1 MATSTRIFSFGLGHA
16 PSRSLI
22 KGLARTTNG
31 RFVFIP
37 PSTNVDVYV
46 GEQLQKALQPCIT
59 NTKIKL
65 NIDSALI
72 NIVPT
77 NVPPVFINERVL
89 IYALMKDNKS
99 TPFDHNVSVELYS
112 DQKRL
117 GEVKINRIP
126 SVCDDGTIAR
136 LAAKAL
142 ILELQHAK
150 IPSSNDESQMT
161 KETIRERIIQ
171 ISLEHNILSPFTAFV
186 GVEKRV
192 NTSNADMVLREIP
205 IELSADNQYLKY
217 LETKMSE
224 MRHKQARSQMSYARL
239 RDRDDHYVAKRDRY
253 HREYREA
260 ERRLDHAQNRY
271 AESHRRYDN
280 VTRDYLEAQDDY
292 ETAQQNLK
300 HFEDETKSSS
310 TVSEGTDSQH
320 EKAHAEMLLKKA
332 VESLKHWEHKKA
344 SAQKSMMRQNDEMLS
359 TMRAVHEV
367 NEYLSRLEHEDQF
380 DQMHYEMARA
390 RVDDDYDNDL
400 SSQMAYVNALQRYER
415 EKQSSKK
422 SGTVV
427 RNDNQDEQNIVRQL
441 IHQQKFDG
449 LWDVD
454 AKMIVQLTGKP
465 LSDFPQSNDTTML
478 MSAIIIVV
486 LETRFILLSSMWFGI
501 VQKARKRLIDML
513 DKDHKQLD
521 ALLDNIRKQL

>member
-1 MATSTRIFSFGLGHA
+1 MGKHPPTQGYSRQIFLLSDGEISNVDEVLNLCRSMATSTRIFSFGLGSS

-65 NIDSALI
+65 NVDSTLI
-72 NIVPT
+72 NIVPI

-192 NTSNADMVLREIP
+192 DASNIDMVLREVP

-217 LETKMSE
+217 LETRM
-224 MRHKQARSQMSYARL
+224 SQMHYTRL

-253 HREYREA
+253 HRKYREA

-320 EKAHAEMLLKKA
+320 EKAHAEMLL
-332 VESLKHWEHKKA
+332 
-344 SAQKSMMRQNDEMLS
+344 
-359 TMRAVHEV
+359 
-367 NEYLSRLEHEDQF
+367 
-380 DQMHYEMARA
+380 
-390 RVDDDYDNDL
+390 
-400 SSQMAYVNALQRYER
+400 
-415 EKQSSKK
+415 
-422 SGTVV
+422 
-427 RNDNQDEQNIVRQL
+427 
-441 IHQQKFDG
+441 
-449 LWDVD
+449 
-454 AKMIVQLTGKP
+454 
-465 LSDFPQSNDTTML
+465 
-478 MSAIIIVV
+478 
-486 LETRFILLSSMWFGI
+486 
-501 VQKARKRLIDML
+501 
-513 DKDHKQLD
+513 
-521 ALLDNIRKQL
+521 